1 MSTDTTNPDDGSAY
15 NIVSGADVLASD
27 CCREGHVPT
36 PDIDSLVL
44 ACDVTE
50 VYTYVPFTAADSG
63 TGTAEIPESC
73 TSLSTILTHDGLS
86 EVSSSTTTHA
96 KTACC

>member
-1 MSTDTTNPDDGSAY
+1 MNTDATNPDDGSAF

-27 CCREGHVPT
+27 CCREGHIPN

-50 VYTYVPFTAADSG
+50 VYTYVALTEADPV
-63 TGTAEIPESC
+63 TGAAEIPESC
-73 TSLSTILTHDGLS
+73 TSVSTILTHDGLS

-96 KTACC
+96 VSACC